1 MEYSPFIRKKR
12 EKILAIAKA
21 HGALSVRIFGSY
33 ARGEEQPPCDIDLIV
48 EMELGRSLLDIVAIK
63 QEVEDL
69 LGKKVDV
76 VTEAALSPYLRDEVL
91 QEAVVL

>member
-1 MEYSPFIRKKR
+1 MEYSSFIRKKR
-12 EKILAIAKA
+12 EMILAIAKD

-33 ARGEEQPPCDIDLIV
+33 ARGEEQPPSDIDLLV
-48 EMELGRSLLDIVAIK
+48 EMEPGRSLLDIVAIK

-76 VTEAALSPYLRDEVL
+76 VTKAALSPYLRDEVL

>member
-1 MEYSPFIRKKR
+1 M
-12 EKILAIAKA
+12 
-21 HGALSVRIFGSY
+21 ALSASASLALMPVAKSS
-33 ARGEEQPPCDIDLIV
+33 PPGDIDLLV
-48 EMELGRSLLDIVAIK
+48 EMEPGRSLLDIVAIK

-76 VTEAALSPYLRDEVL
+76 VTKAALSPYLRDEVL